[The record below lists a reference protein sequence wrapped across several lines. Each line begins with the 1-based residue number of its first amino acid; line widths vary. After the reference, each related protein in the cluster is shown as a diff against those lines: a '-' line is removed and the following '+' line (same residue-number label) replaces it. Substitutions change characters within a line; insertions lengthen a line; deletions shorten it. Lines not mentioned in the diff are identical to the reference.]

1 MKRLITLIFI
11 LFSFLGNAR
20 NNENIDSLIVY
31 GKKHQID
38 TLLAYSYD
46 IAARNYKFSNIDT
59 AYQLAK
65 LGLNHALKANHL
77 LYISDSY
84 NTLGI
89 IDKDRGDYELSI
101 NHQKL
106 ALNFALKYK
115 GNSSYQQQNA
125 LSSIALVYWEQGNYS
140 QALEMYYQNLF
151 VSKKENDTL
160 QIARAITNIGSV
172 YFDQGLNEKALEKYM
187 EAYQLAIALNNV
199 FGQSLL
205 LNNIGSVYHQ
215 QKRYDEAYHNF
226 NKSLQISQQ
235 IEDLEGVSICY
246 SNIGAIFFQKQ
257 QYDSALIYH
266 QNALDITEKMGD
278 KQGISLALNEIGK
291 DYCELRNY
299 NKALFFGEKSLKIAK
314 EIGAKDN
321 EKSAY
326 EALYKSYEKVG
337 DTKKAYQNYKA
348 FISLRDSLFNEENQK
363 KDIKNELNFEF
374 QSKQYKDSLE
384 QVKKDFIT
392 QQTLEKEKIKTASQ
406 QKLTFLFSI
415 SFLITLLLSIFIYKG
430 YQKTKKANI
439 IIEQQKHD
447 VEKQRDIIHEKNKE
461 ITDSINYAKRIQ
473 EAILPS
479 RYSLTENL
487 SNGFVFFKPKDV
499 VSGDFYWLETIQSD
513 ESSVM
518 SDESPSLNTHHSQ
531 LIFFAAADCTGHG
544 VPGAMVSLVCSNA
557 LSKALLEEGETDPG
571 KLLDRTRK
579 LVIERFAKSEEDVK
593 DGMDIALCSLRYDVQ
608 GLRLK
613 NKDTIAL
620 LQYAGANNPL
630 WIIRPP
636 VIASATKQSLQKEQ
650 IASLPLGVRNDGN
663 FELIEFK
670 PNKQPI
676 GKVENPQ
683 PFTTHTIE
691 LQKGDTIYVFTDGYA
706 DQFGGEKGKKFK
718 YKSLKEL
725 LLSIQEQ
732 TMEEQKETLH
742 TIFEKWKGDLE
753 QVDDI
758 CVIGVRI

>member
-1 MKRLITLIFI
+1 MALKMLRHLITLVF
-11 LFSFLGNAR
+11 LFFSFLGFAR
-20 NNENIDSLIVY
+20 KNENIDSLIAY
-31 GKKHQID
+31 GKQYKID

-46 IAARNYKFSNIDT
+46 VAARNYKYSNIDT

-65 LGLNHALKANHL
+65 LGLNYALKANHVR
-77 LYISDSY
+77 YISDSY

-89 IDKDRGDYELSI
+89 IDKDRGDYEESLK
-101 NHQKL
+101 HQQL
-106 ALNFALKYK
+106 ALSYSLKIK
-115 GNSSYQQQNA
+115 GESFTQQQNA

-140 QALEMYYQNLF
+140 QALEMYFDNLL
-151 VSKKENDTL
+151 VAKKYNDTV
-160 QIARAITNIGSV
+160 QIARTLANIGSV
-172 YFDQGLNEKALEKYM
+172 YFDQGLNDKALEKYK
-187 EAYQLAIALNNV
+187 EAYLLAIKLKNEY
-199 FGQSLL
+199 GQALL
-205 LNNIGSVYHQ
+205 LNNIGSVYHE
-215 QKRYDEAYHNF
+215 QKKYDEAYDNF
-226 NKSLQISQQ
+226 KKSLQISKQ
-235 IEDLEGVSICY
+235 IDDIDGVSICY
-246 SNIGAIFFQKQ
+246 SNIGAIFFQKT
-257 QYDSALIYH
+257 QYDSALFYH
-266 QNALDITEKMGD
+266 QRALTIREEMGD
-278 KQGISLALNEIGK
+278 KQGISSVLNEIGK
-291 DYCELRNY
+291 DYCELGNY
-299 NKALFFGEKSLKIAK
+299 KKALIFSEKALKIAI
-314 EIGAKDN
+314 EIGAKDH

-337 DTKKAYQNYKA
+337 DIKKSYQNFKA
-348 FISLRDSLFNEENQK
+348 FISLRDSLFNEDNQK

-392 QQTLEKEKIKTASQ
+392 QQTIEKEKIKTASQ

-439 IIEQQKHD
+439 IIEQQKLD

-499 VSGDFYWLETIQSD
+499 VSGDFYWLEKYNDTIY
-513 ESSVM
+513 
-518 SDESPSLNTHHSQ
+518 
-531 LIFFAAADCTGHG
+531 FAAADCTGHG
-544 VPGAMVSLVCSNA
+544 VPGAMVSVVCSNA

-571 KLLDRTRK
+571 KLLDRTRE

-593 DGMDIALCSLRYDVQ
+593 DGMDIALC
-608 GLRLK
+608 GLKLSE
-613 NKDTIAL
+613 NSELSESYAT

-630 WIIRPP
+630 WIIRPSRLCGLDP
-636 VIASATKQSLQKEQ
+636 QSVDETPHQVLNDDTRY
-650 IASLPLGVRNDGN
+650 RNDGN
-663 FELIEFK
+663 FELIEYK

-676 GKVENPQ
+676 GKVEKPL

-691 LQKGDTIYVFTDGYA
+691 LQKGDTVYVFTDGYA

-725 LLSIQEQ
+725 LLSIQKQ
-732 TMEEQKETLH
+732 TMEEQKESLH

>member
-1 MKRLITLIFI
+1 MLKRLITLIFI

-20 NNENIDSLIVY
+20 KNENIDSLIAY
-31 GKKHQID
+31 GKQYKID

-46 IAARNYKFSNIDT
+46 VAARNYKYSNIDT

-65 LGLNHALKANHL
+65 LGLNYALKAKHL
-77 LYISDSY
+77 RYISDSY
-84 NTLGI
+84 NTLGVI
-89 IDKDRGDYELSI
+89 EKDRGDYDESLK
-101 NHQKL
+101 HQQL
-106 ALNFALKYK
+106 ALSYALKIK
-115 GNSSYQQQNA
+115 GESFAQQQNA

-140 QALEMYYQNLF
+140 QALEMYFDNLL
-151 VSKKENDTL
+151 VAKKYNDSV
-160 QIARAITNIGSV
+160 QIARTLANIGSV
-172 YFDQGLNEKALEKYM
+172 YFDQGLNDKALEKYK
-187 EAYQLAIALNNV
+187 EAYQLAIKLKNDY
-199 FGQSLL
+199 GQALL
-205 LNNIGSVYHQ
+205 LNNIGSVYHE
-215 QKRYDEAYHNF
+215 QKKYDEAYNNF
-226 NKSLQISQQ
+226 KKSLQISEQ
-235 IEDLEGVSICY
+235 IDDIDGVSICY
-246 SNIGAIFFQKQ
+246 SNIGAIFFQKA
-257 QYDSALIYH
+257 QYDSALYFH
-266 QNALDITEKMGD
+266 QEALVIREEMGD
-278 KQGISLALNEIGK
+278 KQGISSVLNEIGK
-291 DYCELRNY
+291 DYCELGNY
-299 NKALFFGEKSLKIAK
+299 KKALYFSGKALKIAI
-314 EIGAKDN
+314 EIGAKDH
-321 EKSAY
+321 EKLAY
-326 EALYKSYEKVG
+326 DALYKTYEKIG
-337 DTKKAYQNYKA
+337 DTKKSYQNFKA
-348 FISLRDSLFNEENQK
+348 FIFLRDSLFNEDNQK

-384 QVKKDFIT
+384 QVKKDYIT

-406 QKLTFLFSI
+406 QKLIILFSV

-430 YQKTKKANI
+430 YKKTIRANV
-439 IIEQQKHD
+439 IIEQQKQD

-479 RYSLTENL
+479 RYSLVEHL

-518 SDESPSLNTHHSQ
+518 SDENPSLNTLHSQ

-544 VPGAMVSLVCSNA
+544 VPGAMVSVVCSNA
-557 LSKALLEEGETDPG
+557 LSKSLLEEGETDPG
-571 KLLDRTRK
+571 KLLDRTRE
-579 LVIERFAKSEEDVK
+579 LVIERFSKSEEDVK

-630 WIIRPP
+630 WIIRPT
-636 VIASATKQSLQKEQ
+636 SNSLEHQT
-650 IASLPLGVRNDGN
+650 SNL
-663 FELIEFK
+663 ELIEFK

-676 GKVENPQ
+676 GKVENPL

-691 LQKGDTIYVFTDGYA
+691 LQKGDTIYIFSDGYA
-706 DQFGGEKGKKFK
+706 DQFGGERGKKFK

-732 TMEEQKETLH
+732 TLEEQKETLN

-753 QVDDI
+753 QVDDV
-758 CVIGVRI
+758 CVIGVKI